1 MNWADWA
8 IIAIVV
14 LSALISLVRGFVR
27 EALSLA
33 VWIAAV
39 VVAVKFHQ
47 PLSHQFS
54 NLIDT
59 PSLQLIVS
67 WIVLLLVTLLAGML
81 VTYII
86 GQLVKATGLSGT
98 DRLIGSLFGV
108 ARGLIVVLVILV
120 LLPKAVPVDQDNWWQ
135 QSNLIPRFLKFEQWA
150 SDMGGSLYESGRQL
164 FNQDSG
170 QTSGVNPFE
179 TLTYNERITE
189 P

>member
-33 VWIAAV
+33 VWAVAV
-39 VVAVKFHQ
+39 VVAMKFHQ

-59 PSLQLIVS
+59 PSLQLIVA
-67 WIVLLLVTLLAGML
+67 WITLLLVTLLAGML
-81 VTYII
+81 VTYVI

-98 DRLIGSLFGV
+98 DRLIGTLFGV
-108 ARGLIVVLVILV
+108 ARGLIMVLIILV
-120 LLPKAVPVDQDNWWQ
+120 LLPKAIEVDQDQWWQ
-135 QSNLIPRFLKFEQWA
+135 QSSLIPRFLEFEQWA

-164 FNQDSG
+164 FNQG
-170 QTSGVNPFE
+170 
-179 TLTYNERITE
+179 TE
-189 P
+189 QSVEKYVEQNVL